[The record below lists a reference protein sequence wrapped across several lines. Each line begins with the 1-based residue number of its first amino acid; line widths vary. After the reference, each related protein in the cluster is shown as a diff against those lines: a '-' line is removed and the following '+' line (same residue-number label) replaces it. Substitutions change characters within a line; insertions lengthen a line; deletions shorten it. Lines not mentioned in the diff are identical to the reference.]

1 MQLSRHLPKLAS
13 KACLILFANLRRQ
26 GRHQP
31 VHHLCHQAAAIP
43 KGCGLLL
50 YGIGHDRFL
59 TAIFTISPL
68 HKYRFSAAFS
78 NEHSFG
84 TGIADFIG
92 VKTMWKRRC
101 KVYFLI
107 KVGPAPRTKG
117 SDKINLIRLGLLPL
131 LKKTAFPEKPFRF
144 GTVFARFLLVK
155 NLWIGE

>member
-1 MQLSRHLPKLAS
+1 
-13 KACLILFANLRRQ
+13 
-26 GRHQP
+26 
-31 VHHLCHQAAAIP
+31 
-43 KGCGLLL
+43 
-50 YGIGHDRFL
+50 L

-68 HKYRFSAAFS
+68 HKHRFSAAFS

-84 TGIADFIG
+84 TGIAGFIG

-107 KVGPAPRTKG
+107 KVGATPRIKDPG
-117 SDKINLIRLGLLPL
+117 KINLTRLGLAL
-131 LKKTAFPEKPFRF
+131 LSRKIAFPEKPLRF

>member
-1 MQLSRHLPKLAS
+1 LD
-13 KACLILFANLRRQ
+13 
-26 GRHQP
+26 
-31 VHHLCHQAAAIP
+31 
-43 KGCGLLL
+43 CGLSLC
-50 YGIGHDRFL
+50 GIGHDRFL

-68 HKYRFSAAFS
+68 HKHRFSAASS

-84 TGIADFIG
+84 MGIAGSIG

-107 KVGPAPRTKG
+107 KVGPTPRIKDPG
-117 SDKINLIRLGLLPL
+117 KINLTRLGLAL
-131 LKKTAFPEKPFRF
+131 LSRKIAFPEKPFRF